1 MVLNKHD
8 LISDGIVDLYRAA
21 FYLAK
26 GSKEIG
32 LSFFKK
38 AKEKLGDKMSLDIR
52 SIIFKDNKDDLLRA
66 EKVLDE
72 YKRLKNII

>member
-38 AKEKLGDKMSLDIR
+38 AKEKLDKMSLDIR